1 MPKAERAINVI
12 KFSFNGLDKDNS
24 DGDDDDK
31 DGDDDDKDSDGDDK
45 DSDGDNSNDSM
56 TCTSTSVL
64 TVSTPLSLL
73 STTLSTFAGDVLPLK
88 PASDLLPDAN
98 PDTPH
103 GIISPVVLTEAQQ
116 LKLKQE
122 CRWNIKELHCL
133 LLQAIKDSLFADP
146 FLEAAAALKIPED
159 QRITIDNSGCLV
171 FLLQSNLFSDWLD
184 WHQVNIG
191 TKFTPHIDPNTVS
204 SGMVNQVFDC
214 SCRGLHKTYGW
225 KTLVAQKENITQEQL
240 D

>member
-1 MPKAERAINVI
+1 MAPSWVLPKKSDGEFQKLIDELFR
-12 KFSFNGLDKDNS
+12 FDGLDKDNS

-45 DSDGDNSNDSM
+45 DSDGDDSNDSM

-64 TVSTPLSLL
+64 TVGTPLSLL
-73 STTLSTFAGDVLPLK
+73 STTPSTFAGDVLPLE

-116 LKLKQE
+116 LKLEQE
-122 CRWNIKELHCL
+122 RRRNVKELHCL

-159 QRITIDNSGCLV
+159 QRITIDNSGRPKSKAICTRIKAMV
-171 FLLQSNLFSDWLD
+171 Q
-184 WHQVNIG
+184 
-191 TKFTPHIDPNTVS
+191 
-204 SGMVNQVFDC
+204 SGMTIAVIMRKLTVD
-214 SCRGLHKTYGW
+214 HA
-225 KTLVAQKENITQEQL
+225 TLAHL
-240 D
+240 L